1 VPLSG
6 VASDAIW
13 LLVASLILMPFS
25 LWIFARSVGKA
36 RVDGTLA
43 MY

>member
-1 VPLSG
+1 
-6 VASDAIW
+6 
-13 LLVASLILMPFS
+13 VASLILMPFS